1 MKILFH
7 SVSHSVKIPLKKK
20 INKSWKCFFHPVS
33 LSEEKVFSWGE
44 KKSLTHEKLKFRFF
58 IVLPSVTHE
67 IKDERLN
74 EVFSRKT
81 FFHLVTHVKIPS
93 WKGNFQETTS
103 VKNMF
108 SDFFPSSI
116 NWVKKKLGKNKL
128 FIFFFQEKS
137 FLVLVRNWMKK
148 NCFAKKN
155 LFLFN
160 SSQLKKKFLFSFKQE
175 IKVFSWKRNF
185 FLKILFSRVKLS

>member
-1 MKILFH
+1 MFLSSSFTQWRESFLLRGKKITYTW
-7 SVSHSVKIPLKKK
+7 KKK
-20 INKSWKCFFHPVS
+20 ILIFYCF
-33 LSEEKVFSWGE
+33 
-44 KKSLTHEKLKFRFF
+44 THCH
-58 IVLPSVTHE
+58 T
-67 IKDERLN
+67 
-74 EVFSRKT
+74 SRKT
-81 FFHLVTHVKIPS
+81 FFRLVTHVKIPS

-185 FLKILFSRVKLS
+185 FPKILFSRVKLS

>member
-1 MKILFH
+1 MFSFCFKHEIKHFSLWFH
-7 SVSHSVKIPLKKK
+7 SWDQFHRLRKKIFCKKTFFSLLFLNFSNCEDFVPLSFTQCKNSPKKK
-20 INKSWKCFFHPVS
+20 KSWKCFFHPVS

-44 KKSLTHEKLKFRFF
+44 KKSLTHEKQKFRCF

-74 EVFSRKT
+74 EVFSRKI

-128 FIFFFQEKS
+128 LYFS
-137 FLVLVRNWMKK
+137 FRR
-148 NCFAKKN
+148 N
-155 LFLFN
+155 LF
-160 SSQLKKKFLFSFKQE
+160 
-175 IKVFSWKRNF
+175 
-185 FLKILFSRVKLS
+185 